1 MQCPLLGAQSMYIV
15 FPPVATLL
23 PCLLFGSSLPL
34 TESLGKSSSLTLGS
48 NALVNDKVM
57 SCFFTLSEW
66 SFLIMGLESDQ

>member
-15 FPPVATLL
+15 FPPVAALL

-48 NALVNDKVM
+48 NALVNDNLM
-57 SCFFTLSEW
+57 SCFFTLSER